1 MEILKCFGLAPLSAY
16 LFSIGLFFLAYL
28 FYRILLSFF
37 HRVFRKKGIGK
48 ELTLALRRPILAL
61 FLEMAAMSTLSI
73 LRFNDPLESL
83 VERILLILV
92 IATMGWLAASL
103 TRALY
108 IHFMNRY
115 DGTRDI
121 AAGERAHVTQ
131 MLFLY
136 RFLMFL
142 IFFFT
147 LASILMTFPQI
158 KNVGI
163 GILGSAGVAGIAL
176 GIAARPILLNLM
188 AGVQIALTKT
198 IKIGDAV
205 FVEND
210 FSRIEAIHLT
220 HVVARTWDLRRFI
233 LPISYFI
240 DRPFQN
246 WDVKDPELIT
256 TVFIYCDYAAPIET
270 IRQKI
275 GKIIQGQTLWNKK
288 MWKLQVTKATDKVI
302 ELRIMMTAYDASA
315 ASDLQH
321 SVREQVIEYLQKEHP
336 DALPCV
342 RNKPVI

>member
-1 MEILKCFGLAPLSAY
+1 MEILKCFGLTPLSAY
-16 LFSIGLFFLAYL
+16 LFSLGLFFLAYL

-37 HRVFRKKGIGK
+37 QRVFRKRGIGK

-61 FLEMAAMSTLSI
+61 FLEMTAISALALLS
-73 LRFNDPLESL
+73 FTEPLESL
-83 VERILLILV
+83 IERILLIL
-92 IATMGWLAASL
+92 IIGTIGWLAASL
-103 TRALY
+103 IRALY
-108 IHFMNRY
+108 IHFMDKY
-115 DGTRDI
+115 EGVSLI
-121 AAGERAHVTQ
+121 EAGERALVTQ
-131 MLFLY
+131 TLFLY

-142 IFFFT
+142 IFFLT

-158 KNVGI
+158 KNIGI

-210 FSRIEAIHLT
+210 FSRIEGIHLT
-220 HVVARTWDLRRFI
+220 HVVARTWDLRRLI

-256 TVFIYCDYAAPIET
+256 TVFIYCDYAAPVET
-270 IRQKI
+270 IRLKI
-275 GKIIQGQTLWNKK
+275 GNIIEKHPLWNKK
-288 MWKLQVTKATDKVI
+288 MWKLQVTKATEQVI

-321 SVREQVIEYLQKEHP
+321 SVREQVIAYLQKEHP
-336 DALPCV
+336 NSLPCL
-342 RNKPVI
+342 RSKSVI